1 MAEKLAI
8 DGGTPVRKEPF
19 PRWPI
24 YEEQEIQLI
33 AEILRSGNTH
43 FRRSWVSAEFEK
55 RFAQWN
61 GSKYAICCNSGTSA
75 IHMGLAAVGVG
86 AGDEV
91 IVPPRTFIGTVSPVL
106 YQNAVPVF
114 ADIDPKT
121 HNISPDAIRQVL
133 TDRTKAIIPVH
144 LAGIPCDM
152 DEIMAIAEERGLFVI
167 EDCAQAHGAEYKGG
181 KVGTFGHV
189 NAFSMQDS
197 KIITTSGDGGMV
209 TTDSDEYA
217 VFCREFRNHGFASG
231 LRLDDL
237 DIYIHPRMGY
247 NYRMTEIQAAIGLK
261 AMESLAPPS
270 RIEEYIR
277 QRRENATY
285 LTEHIR
291 KMDGLLPMYEPPECK
306 STYYVYYVTMEPEKF
321 RMDADENVRDGFV
334 RALQAENIAVRIGT
348 SAELYRQE
356 IFQKR
361 LAHSWDPRI
370 YDGNVSYEGAICP
383 VAHRVGQ
390 ETFAIEVAPP
400 ATAEDMADVVEAL
413 QKVTTAYRR

>member
-1 MAEKLAI
+1 MAERLAV
-8 DGGTPVRKEPF
+8 DGGTPVRNEPF

-43 FRRSWVSAEFEK
+43 FHRSWVSKEFER

-61 GSKYAICCNSGTSA
+61 GSEYAICCNSGTSA
-75 IHMGLAAVGVG
+75 IHMALAALGIG

-121 HNISPDAIRQVL
+121 HNISPEAIRQVL
-133 TDRTKAIIPVH
+133 TERTKAIIPVH

-152 DEIMAIAEERGLFVI
+152 DEIMAIAEEHGLFVI

-209 TTDSDEYA
+209 TTDNEEYA
-217 VFCREFRNHGFASG
+217 VFCREFRNHGFVRG
-231 LRLDDL
+231 LRLDEL

-261 AMESLAPPS
+261 AMD

-277 QRRENATY
+277 RRRENAAY

-291 KMDGLLPMYEPPECK
+291 EMDGLLPMYEPSECK
-306 STYYVYYVTMEPEKF
+306 CTYYVYYVPMAPEKF
-321 RMDADENVRDGFV
+321 QVDRDRFV
-334 RALQAENIAVRIGT
+334 RALQAENIGVRIGT

-370 YDGNVSYEGAICP
+370 YDGDISYEGTICP

-400 ATAEDMADVVEAL
+400 ATAEDMVDVVEAL
-413 QKVTTAYRR
+413 QKVTAAYRR